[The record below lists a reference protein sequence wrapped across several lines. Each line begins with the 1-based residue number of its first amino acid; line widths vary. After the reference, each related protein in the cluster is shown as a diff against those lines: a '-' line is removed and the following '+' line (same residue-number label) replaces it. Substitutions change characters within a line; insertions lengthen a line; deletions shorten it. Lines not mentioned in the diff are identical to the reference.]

1 MSDGEDKRKHLEF
14 IQGVINRLASNTF
27 LFKGWSI
34 TITCAVLAA
43 IVATSNIKFA
53 WIIIGT
59 AVVFW
64 LVDAYY
70 LMLERQYRQL
80 YSEVS
85 AREPGDI
92 DYSMKVAG
100 KCNIRN
106 FMGAVMR
113 PILLLFYGSI
123 IVVSFCI
130 IFFSNYSIYITS
142 R

>member
-1 MSDGEDKRKHLEF
+1 MSDSEDKRKHLEF

-43 IVATSNIKFA
+43 IVATDNVEFA
-53 WIIIGT
+53 WIIIGA

-85 AREPGDI
+85 VKVPGDI

-100 KCNIRN
+100 GCSVRN
-106 FMGAVMR
+106 FIGAVIR

-130 IFFSNYSIYITS
+130 IFFNNYSICIIS

>member
-1 MSDGEDKRKHLEF
+1 MSDSEDKRKHLEF

-34 TITCAVLAA
+34 TIACAVLAA
-43 IVATSNIKFA
+43 VVATGNVEFA
-53 WIIIGT
+53 WIVVGSV
-59 AVVFW
+59 AVFW

-85 AREPGDI
+85 VKTPDNI
-92 DYSMKVAG
+92 DYSMKIVG
-100 KCNIRN
+100 KSRIRC
-106 FMGAVMR
+106 FVSAATR

-123 IVVSFCI
+123 MIISFCI
-130 IFFSNYSIYITS
+130 IFFSNYSISIIA